1 MKKLRVYELAR
12 ELNLESHAL
21 VEKIKELGISVSSY
35 QSVLNADQCQKIRK
49 QLASPAE
56 PVKKRV
62 VIKRRKKA
70 PPPPPESLE
79 SSDTPTSEMV
89 ASEAS
94 DSQQESG
101 SLTSDS
107 YESPHG
113 ETGDEATVSSEESEA
128 IRLASQNSAIVAE
141 NMGEPEVS
149 AATHNEPDA
158 ADTAA
163 DTAADNQQAAS
174 AVSTNAAQPKFS
186 RAAQQLAQRRAREK
200 PSQATGR
207 EKTRFSSATII
218 SRASET
224 EEQSP
229 VKAKTPVS
237 SSPPRFRDSGREVG
251 AKNLK
256 SSPAS
261 QETPLRPSPPKKSK
275 RAQFNPR
282 DLLWSVDQEDSF
294 VRHSRK
300 KTVYSPL
307 GTKNRDHRR
316 RKGLKK
322 TQITIPKA
330 SLRVVEMEDS
340 SISVG
345 ELARQLSMK
354 AADLIKHLM
363 KDGIMATVNERLD
376 KDTVAIVAS
385 QFDYEVKAAYKTEE
399 EILARSTPDESSLKP
414 RPPIVTFMGHVDH
427 GKTSLLDV
435 IRKSTTCDDEAG
447 GITQHIGAY
456 MVEHEGGKITFLDTP
471 GHAAFSSIRGR
482 GVKVTDIV
490 VLVVAADDG
499 VMPQTIEA
507 ISHAKDAHVPII
519 VVLNKM
525 DKPSK
530 NLDRIYTELAEH
542 GIQSEEWG
550 GENQFIKMSALK
562 QTGFDELLEAI
573 LLQAEMLELKA
584 STEIEPRG
592 VIIEAHMDVGR
603 GAVATIMV
611 SEGVFRV
618 GDEIVAGTCYGRLRA
633 MKNDQNKNIKEAF
646 PSTPMEIVG
655 LSGLPMVGDVVDRV
669 ADRDTAKAV
678 VARRREEQAKKTAST
693 STIATLEELIAKVD
707 SEKIVSVPF
716 IIKVDTQGSMQA
728 VCEALADIK
737 SDKVKAK
744 IVHKGVGGINA
755 SDISLAQVSGS
766 VIMGFNVRAI
776 GHLAE
781 EAEKLGVVIKYFSVI
796 YELIDMAEALLAG
809 SLPPI
814 QNQVVIGR
822 AEIRKLISVPKVGM
836 VAGSS
841 VSDGRIARHC
851 MLRLIRDDV
860 VIHDGKLGSLRRFK
874 DDVKEV
880 SAGYECGIS
889 FDDYRDLKEGDV
901 IEAYEIEE
909 VKATL

>member
-21 VEKIKELGISVSSY
+21 VEKIKELGVSVSSY
-35 QSVLNADQCQKIRK
+35 QSVLNADQCEKIRK
-49 QLASPAE
+49 QLAAPAE

-70 PPPPPESLE
+70 PPPEPLE
-79 SSDTPTSEMV
+79 SAEDPAAEVV
-89 ASEAS
+89 ASAAS
-94 DSQQESG
+94 EGQQEPDSSMSDAHEG
-101 SLTSDS
+101 SFS
-107 YESPHG
+107 EAGG
-113 ETGDEATVSSEESEA
+113 EVSTASSEAREGT
-128 IRLASQNSAIVAE
+128 RLASQESVSLAD
-141 NMGEPEVS
+141 S
-149 AATHNEPDA
+149 AAEP
-158 ADTAA
+158 DTAA
-163 DTAADNQQAAS
+163 DIVADHQQTAVAES
-174 AVSTNAAQPKFS
+174 KSVAQPKFS

-200 PSQATGR
+200 PSQSKDR
-207 EKTRFSSATII
+207 EKPRFSSATII

-224 EEQSP
+224 GDKPP
-229 VKAKTPVS
+229 VKAAPVS
-237 SSPPRFRDSGREVG
+237 PTPPRFRDSGRGDSGREVG

-261 QETPLRPSPPKKSK
+261 QENTLRPSPPKKSK

-282 DLLWSVDQEDSF
+282 DLLWSVDQDDSF
-294 VRHSRK
+294 IRHSRK

-363 KDGIMATVNERLD
+363 KDGVMATVNERLD

-385 QFDYEVKAAYKTEE
+385 QFDYEVKATYKTEE

-507 ISHAKDAHVPII
+507 ISHAKDAQVPII

-530 NLDRIYTELAEH
+530 NLDRIFTELAEH

-633 MKNDQNKNIKEAF
+633 MKNDQNKSIKEAF

-669 ADRDTAKAV
+669 ADRSAAKEV
-678 VARRREEQAKKTAST
+678 VARRREELAKKSAST

-716 IIKVDTQGSMQA
+716 ILKVDTQGSMQA

-781 EAEKLGVVIKYFSVI
+781 EAEKSGVVIKYFSVI

-851 MLRLIRDDV
+851 MLRLIRDEV